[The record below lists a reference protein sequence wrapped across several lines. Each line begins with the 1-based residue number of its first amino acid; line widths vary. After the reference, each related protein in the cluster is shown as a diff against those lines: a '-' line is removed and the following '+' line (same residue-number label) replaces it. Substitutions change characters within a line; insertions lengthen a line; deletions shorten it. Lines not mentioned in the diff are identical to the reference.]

1 MESRAFKKI
10 KIARVP
16 NPIFDLQTP
25 DEFQK
30 SVRVEFLFTEFVY
43 WHYFCG
49 NLSKR
54 PVSVQ
59 TWISQEQTKVCMSHS
74 TLSGPLSTQQSHYF
88 PSHWFT
94 LVPKSLVTTVHITF
108 KVTGLHYSK
117 SLVHNDISFKIT
129 GSRYFAHHWFTLLSK
144 SLVHVGSQV
153 TGSHYFPSA
162 WFTMTL
168 VSKSLVHVTFK
179 VIGSH

>member
-1 MESRAFKKI
+1 MCLLILLLPKALKETCARSNMNFSR
-10 KIARVP
+10 V
-16 NPIFDLQTP
+16 DQSLC
-25 DEFQK
+25 
-30 SVRVEFLFTEFVY
+30 LY
-43 WHYFCG
+43 
-49 NLSKR
+49 
-54 PVSVQ
+54 
-59 TWISQEQTKVCMSHS
+59 S

-117 SLVHNDISFKIT
+117 SLVHHDISFKIT
-129 GSRYFAHHWFTLLSK
+129 GSRYFAHHWFTSLSK
-144 SLVHVGSQV
+144 SLVHVSSQV